1 MKMSKMICAILAAAM
16 LAGCAAK
23 KEAPEITQESVRT
36 LPSVITTFET
46 SVITTTEEPEVQ
58 TLSETASEKT
68 TSQAEEFV
76 QTSPGL
82 VFSDKNYDEGALLVE
97 VSPGNEFIDYKFI
110 ENYEGTKD
118 IGGLAEKAVAFIKDT
133 EIYKKVMKDM
143 DILAAEGKLV
153 DPETGETEI
162 TYDEYVSKFS
172 DYISEDVIEPV
183 LITAYPNDYDGDG
196 KEETYIIVEMPARAW
211 YGVSHRITDLVIFSD
226 KDEKMEI
233 IDDTANM
240 WDTNLLDY
248 GSFKQITIGGNGYFG
263 VEDHNSLYGVQNGR
277 SVELYR
283 LRGSYCKEDCFLS
296 TFGWQAMGDFMYFDT
311 VKQRYV
317 CIKGV
322 DVPLDEI
329 REMDMTD
336 ILSNPIDSEYIFAEL
351 IGGKYYCFTRGVMDS
366 GVIYTYEN
374 GAFKHTEN
382 SHVRKSE
389 NVMNMDVV
397 TDIDINEAV
406 ANMKHID

>member
-1 MKMSKMICAILAAAM
+1 MSKMLCAVLAAAM
-16 LAGCAAK
+16 LAGCAANT
-23 KEAPEITQESVRT
+23 EDN
-36 LPSVITTFET
+36 ET
-46 SVITTTEEPEVQ
+46 AEEVLQSPTAMTTTTAESEVQ
-58 TLSETASEKT
+58 TSAETTAEET
-68 TSQAEEFV
+68 TSV
-76 QTSPGL
+76 QTAAYTENI
-82 VFSDKNYDEGALLVE
+82 VQVSD
-97 VSPGNEFIDYKFI
+97 GNEFIDYKFT
-110 ENYEGTKD
+110 ENYEGTKE
-118 IGGLAEKAVAFIKDT
+118 IGGLAEKAISFVKSSEVYKNAMEDFNILLT
-133 EIYKKVMKDM
+133 EGT
-143 DILAAEGKLV
+143 IL
-153 DPETGETEI
+153 DPETGKTGIE
-162 TYDEYVSKFS
+162 YDEYISRFS

-263 VEDHNSLYGVQNGR
+263 VEDHNSLYGVQNGK

-283 LRGSYCKEDCFLS
+283 LRGGYSKEDCFLS
-296 TFGWQAMGDFMYFDT
+296 SFGWQAMGDFMYFDT
-311 VKQRYV
+311 VKQQYV

-351 IGGKYYCFTRGVMDS
+351 IGEKYYCFTRGVMDS

-374 GAFKHTEN
+374 GAFKHMEH
-382 SHVRKSE
+382 SHVRNSE

-397 TDIDINEAV
+397 TDINIDEAV
-406 ANMKHID
+406 ANMKHIG

>member
-16 LAGCAAK
+16 LAGCAARE
-23 KEAPEITQESVRT
+23 EATEITQESVRT

-58 TLSETASEKT
+58 TSAETTAEET
-68 TSQAEEFV
+68 TSAQTAVYTENIV
-76 QTSPGL
+76 Q
-82 VFSDKNYDEGALLVE
+82 VSD
-97 VSPGNEFIDYKFI
+97 GNEFIDYKFT

-118 IGGLAEKAVAFIKDT
+118 IGGLAEKAISFVKSS
-133 EIYKKVMKDM
+133 EVYKNAMEDFNTLLT
-143 DILAAEGKLV
+143 DGKLV
-153 DPETGETEI
+153 DPETKRTEI
-162 TYDEYVSKFS
+162 EYDEYISRFS

-296 TFGWQAMGDFMYFDT
+296 SFGWQGMGDFMYFDT
-311 VKQRYV
+311 VKQCYV
-317 CIKGV
+317 GIRGV

-329 REMDMTD
+329 REMDTTGVFAGD
-336 ILSNPIDSEYIFAEL
+336 LDNNRFFAAQYIGE
-351 IGGKYYCFTRGVMDS
+351 KYYCFIEGMMDW
-366 GVIYTYEN
+366 GTVYTYEN
-374 GAFKHTEN
+374 NEFRLVEDTY
-382 SHVRKSE
+382 VRTSSCW
-389 NVMNMDVV
+389 NIDYVM
-397 TDIDINEAV
+397 DINIDEAV
-406 ANMKHID
+406 ASMKHID

>member
-1 MKMSKMICAILAAAM
+1 MKMSKMICAVLAAAM
-16 LAGCAAK
+16 LAACTAK

-143 DILAAEGKLV
+143 DTLVTEGKLV
-153 DPETGETEI
+153 DPETGKTEI
-162 TYDEYVSKFS
+162 NYDDYVSKFS
-172 DYISEDVIEPV
+172 DYISDDVIEPV
-183 LITAYPNDYDGDG
+183 IAAAYPGDFDGDG
-196 KEETYIIVEMPARAW
+196 TEEAYIIVEMPSRLW
-211 YGVSHRITDLVIFSD
+211 GNSFYIIRDFVIFSD
-226 KDEKMEI
+226 RE
-233 IDDTANM
+233 ANM
-240 WDTNLLDY
+240 IIVDEISGMYPAILLDY
-248 GSFKQITIGGNGYFG
+248 GDFRQIIIGGSGTCG
-263 VEDHNSLYGVQNGR
+263 AEDHTRIYGVQNG
-277 SVELYR
+277 SPVGLYST
-283 LRGSYCKEDCFLS
+283 RGSFYKQDCFLS
-296 TFGWQAMGDFMYFDT
+296 TFGWQGMGDFMYFDT
-311 VKQRYV
+311 VKQCYV
-317 CIKGV
+317 GIRGV

-329 REMDMTD
+329 REMDTTGVFAGD
-336 ILSNPIDSEYIFAEL
+336 LDNNRFFAAQYIGE
-351 IGGKYYCFTRGVMDS
+351 KYYCFIEGMMDW
-366 GVIYTYEN
+366 GTVYTYEN
-374 GAFKHTEN
+374 NEFRLVEDTY
-382 SHVRKSE
+382 VRTSSCW
-389 NVMNMDVV
+389 NIDYVM
-397 TDIDINEAV
+397 DINIDEAV
-406 ANMKHID
+406 ASMKHID

>member
-1 MKMSKMICAILAAAM
+1 MSKMLCAVLAAAM

-23 KEAPEITQESVRT
+23 EEAPEITQESVRT

-46 SVITTTEEPEVQ
+46 SVITTTEEPEIQ
-58 TLSETASEKT
+58 TSAETTAEET
-68 TSQAEEFV
+68 TSAQTAVYTENIV
-76 QTSPGL
+76 Q
-82 VFSDKNYDEGALLVE
+82 VSD
-97 VSPGNEFIDYKFI
+97 GNEFIDYKFI
-110 ENYEGTKD
+110 ENYEGTKE
-118 IGGLAEKAVAFIKDT
+118 IGGLAEKAISFVKSSEVYKNAT
-133 EIYKKVMKDM
+133 EDFNTLVTD
-143 DILAAEGKLV
+143 GKLI
-153 DPETGETEI
+153 DPETGKTGIE
-162 TYDEYVSKFS
+162 YDEYISRFS

-263 VEDHNSLYGVQNGR
+263 VEDHNSLYGVQNGK

-283 LRGSYCKEDCFLS
+283 LRGGYSKEDCFLS
-296 TFGWQAMGDFMYFDT
+296 SFGWQAMGDFMYFDT
-311 VKQRYV
+311 VKQQYV

-351 IGGKYYCFTRGVMDS
+351 IGEKYYCFTRGVMDS

-374 GAFKHTEN
+374 GAFKHMEH
-382 SHVRKSE
+382 SHVRNSE

-397 TDIDINEAV
+397 TDINIDEAV
-406 ANMKHID
+406 ANMKHIG

>member
-1 MKMSKMICAILAAAM
+1 MKRSKMLCAVLAAAM
-16 LAGCAAK
+16 LAGCAANT
-23 KEAPEITQESVRT
+23 EDN
-36 LPSVITTFET
+36 ET
-46 SVITTTEEPEVQ
+46 AEEVLQSPTAMTTTTAESEVQ
-58 TLSETASEKT
+58 TSAETTAEET
-68 TSQAEEFV
+68 TSV
-76 QTSPGL
+76 QTAAYTENI
-82 VFSDKNYDEGALLVE
+82 VQVSD
-97 VSPGNEFIDYKFI
+97 GNEFIDYKFT
-110 ENYEGTKD
+110 ENYEGTKE
-118 IGGLAEKAVAFIKDT
+118 IGGLAEKAISFVKSSEVYKNAMEDFNILLT
-133 EIYKKVMKDM
+133 EGT
-143 DILAAEGKLV
+143 IL
-153 DPETGETEI
+153 DPETGKTGIE
-162 TYDEYVSKFS
+162 YDEYISRFS

-263 VEDHNSLYGVQNGR
+263 VEDHNSLYGVQNGK

-283 LRGSYCKEDCFLS
+283 LRGGYSKEDCFLS
-296 TFGWQAMGDFMYFDT
+296 SFGWQAMGDFMYFDT
-311 VKQRYV
+311 VKQQYV

-351 IGGKYYCFTRGVMDS
+351 IGEKYYCFTRGVMDS

-374 GAFKHTEN
+374 GAFKHMEH
-382 SHVRKSE
+382 SHVRNSE

-397 TDIDINEAV
+397 TDINIDEAV
-406 ANMKHID
+406 ANMKHIG

>member
-1 MKMSKMICAILAAAM
+1 MKMSKMLCAVLAAAM
-16 LAGCAAK
+16 LAGCAANT
-23 KEAPEITQESVRT
+23 EDN
-36 LPSVITTFET
+36 ET
-46 SVITTTEEPEVQ
+46 AEEVLQSPTAMTTTTAESEVQ
-58 TLSETASEKT
+58 TSAETTAEET
-68 TSQAEEFV
+68 TSV
-76 QTSPGL
+76 QTAAYTENI
-82 VFSDKNYDEGALLVE
+82 VQVSD
-97 VSPGNEFIDYKFI
+97 GNEFIDYKFT
-110 ENYEGTKD
+110 ENYEGTKE
-118 IGGLAEKAVAFIKDT
+118 IGGLAEKAISFVKSSEVYKNAMEDFNILLT
-133 EIYKKVMKDM
+133 EGT
-143 DILAAEGKLV
+143 IL
-153 DPETGETEI
+153 DPETGKTGIE
-162 TYDEYVSKFS
+162 YDEYISRFS

-263 VEDHNSLYGVQNGR
+263 VEDHNSLYGVQNGK

-283 LRGSYCKEDCFLS
+283 LRGGYSKEDCFLS
-296 TFGWQAMGDFMYFDT
+296 SFGWQAMGDFMYFDT
-311 VKQRYV
+311 VKQQYV

-351 IGGKYYCFTRGVMDS
+351 IGEKYYCFTRGVMDS

-374 GAFKHTEN
+374 GAFKHMEH
-382 SHVRKSE
+382 SHVRNSE

-397 TDIDINEAV
+397 TDINIDEAV
-406 ANMKHID
+406 ANMKHIG